1 MRTQRLRFIAD
12 FAVTVALGVA
22 AVLVVWR
29 TVLTSPPGPDP
40 PGSEPVEDV
49 RAEKLSTP
57 IADTRIKGNSSASVV
72 LVEFSDFEC
81 PFCEK
86 YSQEV
91 FELIDRDF
99 VATGR
104 LRYAFRHFPLEN
116 AHPNAIAAAEAAE
129 CASRQ
134 GRFWEMRRLLFAKR
148 KDLAQRFWRTDAV
161 SIGLDATMFAG
172 CLDGSAVARVRA
184 DMAEGRR
191 LGLNSTP
198 SFVIGVAQSD
208 GSVLIA
214 TKIRGAQPY
223 EIFKKAIERSS

>member
-1 MRTQRLRFIAD
+1 MRTQRLRFIGD
-12 FAVTVALGVA
+12 FVVTVALGVA
-22 AVLVVWR
+22 AVLVIWR
-29 TVLTSPPGPDP
+29 TVLTSPPAAGPQRR
-40 PGSEPVEDV
+40 EPVEDV
-49 RAEKLSTP
+49 RADKLLTP
-57 IADTRIKGNSSASVV
+57 IADAEIKGNRRASVV
-72 LVEFSDFEC
+72 LVDFSDLEC
-81 PFCEK
+81 PFCDK

-91 FELIDRDF
+91 FELIDRNF
-99 VATGR
+99 VATGQ

-129 CASRQ
+129 CAGRQ

-161 SIGLDATMFAG
+161 SIGLDATTFAG
-172 CLDGSAVARVRA
+172 CLGGSAVARVRA
-184 DMAEGRR
+184 DLAEGRR

-198 SFVIGVAQSD
+198 SFVIGVAQPD

-223 EIFKKAIERSS
+223 EVFEKAIKESL

>member
-1 MRTQRLRFIAD
+1 
-12 FAVTVALGVA
+12 
-22 AVLVVWR
+22 
-29 TVLTSPPGPDP
+29 
-40 PGSEPVEDV
+40 
-49 RAEKLSTP
+49 
-57 IADTRIKGNSSASVV
+57 V

-86 YSQEV
+86 YSREV

-116 AHPNAIAAAEAAE
+116 VHPNAIAAAEAAE
-129 CASRQ
+129 CASQQ

-148 KDLAQRFWRTDAV
+148 EELAQRFWRTDAV
-161 SIGLDATMFAG
+161 SIGLDATMFG
-172 CLDGSAVARVRA
+172 SCLDGSAVARVRA

-198 SFVIGVAQSD
+198 SFVIGVTQPD

-223 EIFKKAIERSS
+223 EVFKRAIEEGL